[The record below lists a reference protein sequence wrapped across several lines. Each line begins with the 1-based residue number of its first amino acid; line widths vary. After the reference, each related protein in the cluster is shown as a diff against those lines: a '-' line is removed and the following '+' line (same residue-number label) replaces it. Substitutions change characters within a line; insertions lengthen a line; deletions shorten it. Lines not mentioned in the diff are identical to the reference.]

1 MVIKVPQFPPTV
13 FLTSNIA
20 QVRIR
25 VTAGKGDRS
34 GKEPLHSNLWFFT
47 SVKQGRVHPPI
58 VSGYLIY
65 IVVVESEGL
74 MVNRLV
80 LLATLCGL

>member
-1 MVIKVPQFPPTV
+1 MPQFPPTV

-47 SVKQGRVHPPI
+47 TVKQGRVDLLI
-58 VSGYLIY
+58 VSI
-65 IVVVESEGL
+65 
-74 MVNRLV
+74 
-80 LLATLCGL
+80 

>member
-47 SVKQGRVHPPI
+47 SVKQGRVGHSI
-58 VSGYLIY
+58 DCGYLIY
-65 IVVVESEGL
+65 IVVMESEGL

-80 LLATLCGL
+80 LLATLCG